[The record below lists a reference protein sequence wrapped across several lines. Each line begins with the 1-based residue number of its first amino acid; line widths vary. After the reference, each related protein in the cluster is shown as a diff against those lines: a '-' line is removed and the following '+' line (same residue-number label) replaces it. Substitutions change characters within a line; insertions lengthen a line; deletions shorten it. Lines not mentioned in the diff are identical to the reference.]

1 MGAVMSNKGFSLL
14 EMSIGITISS
24 IVFISFITFYI
35 KFFKEDQVLT
45 TQTKLKK
52 IEAAVIVYSSKYGHL
67 PCPAPLNASLT
78 SSSFGVSTDC
88 AAAAPSGTTDSGSN
102 NDAIRIGAVPFKTI
116 GLDSS
121 YAFDS
126 WRNRITYVSV
136 KNQSATTTLF
146 YSFPTAGSNAIAV
159 KDKNANFL
167 HASLDTAYVLIS
179 HGEKGVGA
187 SNYSGTVV
195 TACDS
200 SLESENCNNN
210 GVFIDSFYNPHATS
224 TAYFDDILRWG
235 TRSQIIKKTNMAIQ
249 LN

>member
-1 MGAVMSNKGFSLL
+1 MSRNGFSLM

-24 IVFISFITFYI
+24 IVFISFMTFYV
-35 KFFKEDQVLT
+35 KFFKEDQVLA
-45 TQTKLKK
+45 TQNKLKK
-52 IEAAVIVYSSKYGHL
+52 IEAAIVVYSSKYGHL
-67 PCPAPLNASLT
+67 PCPSPLNAGLT

-88 AAAAPSGTTDSGSN
+88 SASAPSGTTDYSTN

-121 YAFDS
+121 YAFDA

-136 KNQSATTTLF
+136 KNQSTTTTLF

-167 HASLDTAYVLIS
+167 HTSLDTAYVLLS
-179 HGEKGVGA
+179 HGEKGTGA
-187 SNYSGTVV
+187 TNYAGTSV
-195 TACDS
+195 TACDA

-224 TAYFDDILRWG
+224 TAYYDDILRWG